1 MSVCP
6 LDDCTRAQYQL
17 RYVPCEAQ
25 LVAQHCRDQAHQL
38 PIFSVL
44 FDGAPFAPV
53 ACLCDSGC
61 ARGSMERRGSL
72 PQLYTPQTMNKVQRP
87 LQQHSMLQ
95 LNAATTTFLVSHV
108 SNVGSV
114 AEAHVFWATRASL
127 MANSE
132 DRRRAVARS
141 EVRVAVEGLC
151 RTSFTSQE
159 DLPALDPLA
168 DARGPEAT
176 VPVGA
181 DAEGAVAIT
190 VLGPGDPAPA
200 YHYRQPFS
208 QPLAD
213 TRKETGAVVTP
224 RGVVASIGLRVRHR
238 LVGCSKLCFSPI
250 GAILVICSC
259 SLLYCVAEIFSPPPF
274 GINPGPNGAECN
286 ATGFKP
292 TPICICVPRLL

>member
-1 MSVCP
+1 MSGR
-6 LDDCTRAQYQL
+6 LQK
-17 RYVPCEAQ
+17 
-25 LVAQHCRDQAHQL
+25 L
-38 PIFSVL
+38 PI
-44 FDGAPFAPV
+44 
-53 ACLCDSGC
+53 
-61 ARGSMERRGSL
+61 
-72 PQLYTPQTMNKVQRP
+72 
-87 LQQHSMLQ
+87 
-95 LNAATTTFLVSHV
+95 
-108 SNVGSV
+108 
-114 AEAHVFWATRASL
+114 AHVFWATRASL

-274 GINPGPNGAECN
+274 GINTGANGAECN
-286 ATGFKP
+286 ATGFEP
-292 TPICICVPRLL
+292 MPICICPRETVCVKDFKSLAFLALARCAANSNPSPNPNPSPNLCS